1 MTRKQLI
8 ALFLCNFIYYI
19 VGNSVMSL
27 ITVYMN
33 TLGAEPTAAG
43 LSLAIAFALLA
54 VSTYASGWLSARF
67 RRHRVFITLSA
78 ALNVPS
84 IYMMGMAGDMQQLTL
99 WMAVIWFLVGLGTGM
114 INIITGLSAD
124 KDSRGRTFGII
135 ISAAGLG
142 QLVGGLFA
150 GRIVESSGFPMLF
163 AILAGLYLVLVPVS
177 LLVTE
182 KKLPEQPRS
191 ARTEKRP
198 LGMAFY
204 LVLSASIL
212 VFGASFSTDII
223 RPMVMEARGFG
234 LTAITST
241 LAIGGLINLPLP
253 FLIGWLS
260 DRVGRR
266 GTLIAGYALGAGGF
280 VLLLTA
286 GATWQF
292 WAAQALI
299 SLVASTQSVGSAL
312 VSDVVEPEALNI
324 ALSRYGATR
333 WIGAVVSFAGAGVA
347 IENIGLSYT
356 VILSVVLALS
366 AIALIYATRLRPRA
380 AYAV

>member
-19 VGNSVMSL
+19 VGNSTMSL
-27 ITVYMN
+27 LPVYMEE
-33 TLGAEPTAAG
+33 LGGEPTVMGMSFAT
-43 LSLAIAFALLA
+43 AFAVLA
-54 VSTYASGWLSARF
+54 ASTYASGWISARF
-67 RRHRVFITLSA
+67 GRQRVFITLA
-78 ALNVPS
+78 VLLATPGV
-84 IYMMGMAGDMQQLTL
+84 YMMGQAQDMTQLTL
-99 WMAVIWFLVGLGTGM
+99 WMVVVWFLFGLGTGM

-124 KDSRGRTFGII
+124 EAHRGRTFGII
-135 ISAAGLG
+135 ISASGLG
-142 QLVGGLFA
+142 QLVGGFSA
-150 GRIVESSGFPMLF
+150 GRIVESSSFAMLF
-163 AILAGLYLVLVPVS
+163 VILAGLYLILVPVT
-177 LLVTE
+177 LLVTD
-182 KKLPEQPRS
+182 KQPPQS
-191 ARTEKRP
+191 AHRTSAENRP

-204 LVLSASIL
+204 LVLIASVL
-212 VFGASFSTDII
+212 VFGATFSTDII
-223 RPMVMEARGFG
+223 RPMAMEARGFG

-241 LAIGGLINLPLP
+241 LAVGGLINLPLP

-260 DRVGRR
+260 DRFGRR
-266 GTLIAGYALGAGGF
+266 GTLMAGYALGAVGF
-280 VLLLTA
+280 VLLLLA

-292 WAAQALI
+292 WLAQALI
-299 SLVASTQSVGSAL
+299 SVVAATQSAGSAL

-347 IENIGLSYT
+347 IENFGLSYT